1 MEHVTLAL
9 HVEAVHVAHHGQ
21 HLGQGH
27 VLELDGNQPAHPWMH
42 GHAVT
47 GALEQGAEKLHR
59 LHIVGG
65 DAQPLFRHAD
75 GLGRPVHLQQFALY
89 RLGYGR
95 QGADLVLL
103 GHGVFQCVLGLH
115 GFGVPVAGTACSQN
129 GYGDQAEM
137 IFFHVMSAP

>member
-1 MEHVTLAL
+1 MGATAQAYTEKR
-9 HVEAVHVAHHGQ
+9 
-21 HLGQGH
+21 
-27 VLELDGNQPAHPWMH
+27 ELPRDEVDYRTRAY
-42 GHAVT
+42 
-47 GALEQGAEKLHR
+47 
-59 LHIVGG
+59 GG
-65 DAQPLFRHAD
+65 DAQPLLRHAD

-137 IFFHVMSAP
+137 IFFM